1 MSGKFKGIIC
11 GVLSAVCYGTNPL
24 GALPLYAEGINAVS
38 VLFYRYF
45 LAFLILGTMLACRKE
60 SVRLGSRQFFS
71 VAGLGVLFVI
81 SSITLFYS
89 FLYMA
94 AGLASTILF
103 VYPVMVAVL
112 MAIFFKERVTP
123 ITVTSIILALSGI
136 ALLYKG
142 DGEETLSSVGVGL
155 VMASS
160 LAYAIYIIAVNRL
173 KFAISSQV
181 LTLYVLAVGTLVI
194 VGMSLL
200 SGNPIQLLHGPMQ
213 WSCAVLLAVMPTV
226 LSLIFI
232 AIAIREIGSTPT
244 AIMGALEPVTAL
256 VIGIVIFGEA
266 FSLRLGV
273 GIVLILTA
281 VTLIVLGKS
290 LNIKKIGRAM
300 YYVEHY
306 IHSHWRWK
314 F

>member
-1 MSGKFKGIIC
+1 MTSKFKGVLC

-24 GALPLYAEGINAVS
+24 GALPLYADGINAVT

-45 LAFLILGTMLACRKE
+45 LAFLILGTLLLFKKE
-60 SVRLGSRQFFS
+60 SMRLQGRQFLS
-71 VAGLGVLFVI
+71 IAGLGVLFVV
-81 SSITLFYS
+81 SSITLFFS

-94 AGLASTILF
+94 AGLASTMLF
-103 VYPVMVAVL
+103 VYPVMVALL
-112 MAIFFKERVTP
+112 MALFFKERVTP
-123 ITVTSIILALSGI
+123 ITVTSIVLALSGI

-142 DGEETLSSVGVGL
+142 DGGETLSGVGVSL

-173 KFAISSQV
+173 KFKVSSQV
-181 LTLYVLAVGTLVI
+181 LTLYVLAVGTAVI
-194 VGMSLL
+194 VGMSLVT
-200 SGNPIQLLHGPMQ
+200 GDHIVLLHGLKQ
-213 WSCAVLLAVMPTV
+213 WSCALLLAVLPTV
-226 LSLIFI
+226 LSLVFI

-256 VIGIVIFGEA
+256 IIGILIFGEA
-266 FSLRLGV
+266 FSLRLAV

-290 LNIKKIGRAM
+290 LSIKKIGRAM

-306 IHSHWRWK
+306 IHTYWRWK
-314 F
+314 

>member
-1 MSGKFKGIIC
+1 MSGKFKGVLC

-24 GALPLYAEGINAVS
+24 GALPLYADGINAVT

-45 LAFLILGTMLACRKE
+45 LAFLVLGAMLLLRRTPLRLPGKQFL
-60 SVRLGSRQFFS
+60 SVS
-71 VAGLGVLFVI
+71 GLGILFVI
-81 SSITLFYS
+81 SSITLFFS

-94 AGLASTILF
+94 AGLASTMLF

-112 MAIFFKERVTP
+112 MALFFKERVTA
-123 ITVTSIILALSGI
+123 ITVTSILLALSGI

-142 DGEETLSSVGVGL
+142 DGSETLSTTGFVL

-173 KFAISSQV
+173 PFKISSQV
-181 LTLYVLAVGTLVI
+181 LTLYVLFVGTLVI
-194 VGMSLL
+194 VGMSLV
-200 SGNPIQLLHGPMQ
+200 SGDHIQMLHGLKQ
-213 WSCAVLLAVMPTV
+213 WGCALLLALLPTIF
-226 LSLIFI
+226 SLTLI
-232 AIAIREIGSTPT
+232 AVAIREIGSTPT

-256 VIGIVIFGEA
+256 IIGIFIFGEA
-266 FSLRLGV
+266 FSLRLGI

-290 LNIKKIGRAM
+290 LSIKKLGSAV

-306 IHSHWRWK
+306 LHTHWRWK
-314 F
+314 

>member
-1 MSGKFKGIIC
+1 MTSKFKGVLC

-24 GALPLYAEGINAVS
+24 GALPLYADGINAVT

-45 LAFLILGTMLACRKE
+45 LAFLILGTLLLFKKE
-60 SVRLGSRQFFS
+60 PMRLQGRQFLS
-71 VAGLGVLFVI
+71 IAGLGVLFVV
-81 SSITLFYS
+81 SSITLFFS

-94 AGLASTILF
+94 AGLASTMLF

-112 MAIFFKERVTP
+112 MALFFKERVTP
-123 ITVTSIILALSGI
+123 ITVTSIVLALSGI

-142 DGEETLSSVGVGL
+142 DGGETLSGVGVSL

-173 KFAISSQV
+173 KFKISSQV
-181 LTLYVLAVGTLVI
+181 LTFYVLAVGTAVI
-194 VGMSLL
+194 VGMSLVT
-200 SGNPIQLLHGPMQ
+200 GDHIVLLHGLKQ
-213 WSCAVLLAVMPTV
+213 WSCALLLAVLPTV
-226 LSLIFI
+226 LSLVFI

-256 VIGIVIFGEA
+256 IIGILIFGEA

-273 GIVLILTA
+273 GIILILTA

-290 LNIKKIGRAM
+290 LSIKKIGRAM

-306 IHSHWRWK
+306 IHTHWRWK
-314 F
+314 